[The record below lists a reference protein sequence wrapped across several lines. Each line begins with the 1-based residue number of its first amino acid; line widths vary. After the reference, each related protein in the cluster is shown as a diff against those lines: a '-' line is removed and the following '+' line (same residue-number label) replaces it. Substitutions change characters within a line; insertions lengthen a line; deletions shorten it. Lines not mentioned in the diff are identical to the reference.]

1 MLELL
6 VYVQIL
12 FEILRKSKKVSLPI
26 IGIIKRDYPP
36 EEPFITATMRE
47 VDELVAIGVEVI
59 ALDCTLRKRH
69 DGLSINTFIE
79 K

>member
-12 FEILRKSKKVSLPI
+12 FEILGNQRESFFTDYWHN
-26 IGIIKRDYPP
+26 KRDYPP

-47 VDELVAIGVEVI
+47 VDELVAMVW
-59 ALDCTLRKRH
+59 R
-69 DGLSINTFIE
+69 
-79 K
+79 